1 MTFVLLCIWNIG
13 IGIGYGVGFVLLM
26 AYTWKV
32 ENIAFE
38 ETEKHIESI
47 SFRMKK

>member
-26 AYTWKV
+26 TYTWKV
-32 ENIAFE
+32 EKIAYE